1 VSAGGASEALAALKG
16 RDVPVDLLLTDIVMP
31 GMSGPEL
38 AGHLRRLQHGCARC
52 GALSIVRLR
61 RSRPVPL

>member
-38 AGHLRRLQHGCARC
+38 AGHLRRLQLL
-52 GALSIVRLR
+52 GAGKPLVD
-61 RSRPVPL
+61 VPRDVVNV